1 MWCLESHLIGETLES
16 SEERKDECQLID
28 AHLRFVAVYKE
39 GSGWLQC
46 RNCWVADGVPISPS
60 SDSLTD
66 AWRPT
71 LHKFRHNKLFVDYVV
86 HSSFAYRQFN
96 NNFTRGDPTILPY
109 ELIHSRSLGTIGHE
123 VGVASP

>member
-1 MWCLESHLIGETLES
+1 ETLES

-28 AHLRFVAVYKE
+28 AHLRFAAVYKE

-71 LHKFRHNKLFVDYVV
+71 LHKFRHNQAFCGLCGA

-96 NNFTRGDPTILPY
+96 SNFTRGDPTILPY
-109 ELIHSRSLGTIGHE
+109 ELIHSLIRGTVGHD